1 MNLKAARRAP
11 APKFFLLV
19 LVLSVP
25 FWLLGAVAKGGL
37 PLSVKL
43 PWSALQL
50 VCPLIAALILAYGE
64 DKLEGIKKVFAGVLD
79 FKRIKPVAWY
89 APILL
94 SMPALFLGTCGI
106 MRLIGRFLPSPRV
119 SWMSVP
125 VLFALYFVAAIF
137 EEAGW
142 MGYAAP
148 RLARRMS
155 ALSNGVI
162 LGAVW
167 GAWHAVPGIQ
177 QGHPAAWILWK
188 CLEAVALRT
197 LIVWLW
203 NNTGRGLLP
212 AVLVHALYNVS
223 WSLFPDSGS
232 LYDPAVG
239 GSILAVAAA
248 IVTVLWGPKTLAR
261 FRWSHSGG

>member
-1 MNLKAARRAP
+1 MSRKTARIDPAA
-11 APKFFLLV
+11 KFLLFV
-19 LVLSVP
+19 LALSVP
-25 FWLLGAVAKGGL
+25 FWLLGAVAQRGL

-43 PWSALQL
+43 PWSALQI
-50 VCPLIAALILAYGE
+50 VCPFIAAMILAYGE
-64 DKLEGIKKVFAGVLD
+64 DRLEGIKNVLGGVLD

-94 SMPALFLGTCGI
+94 SMPALFLGTFGI
-106 MRLIGRFLPSPRV
+106 MRLLGRPLPSPRV
-119 SWMSVP
+119 SLMSVP
-125 VLFALYFVAAIF
+125 VLFALYFAAGVF

-155 ALSNGVI
+155 ALSTGVI

-167 GAWHAVPGIQ
+167 GAWHAVPNIQ

-188 CLEAVALRT
+188 CLEAVALRI

-212 AVLVHALYNVS
+212 AVLVHALYNVG

-248 IVTVLWGPKTLAR
+248 IVTAVWGPKTLAAANGR
-261 FRWSHSGG
+261 H